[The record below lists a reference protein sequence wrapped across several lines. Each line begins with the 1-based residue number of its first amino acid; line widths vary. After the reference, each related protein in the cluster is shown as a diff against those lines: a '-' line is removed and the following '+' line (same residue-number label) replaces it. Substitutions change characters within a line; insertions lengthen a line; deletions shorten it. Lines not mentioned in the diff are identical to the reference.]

1 MSRKSSKSG
10 KSEVK
15 DTKSDQKAPRQPK
28 DAPPPALAPVAE
40 GKVVCDEADQAMMQ
54 AAEQVYDHLIARVK
68 AFQESLPDKY
78 ELGIQLAN
86 FGGERAVHVRGM
98 GYRNP
103 NIIEFYG
110 LLEGQTQVAV
120 VQHVSQL
127 NFMLVAVP
135 PVAEQEPYRI
145 GFGADI

>member
-1 MSRKSSKSG
+1 MGRKSSKSEKQNAKG
-10 KSEVK
+10 KTAKPEQSEK
-15 DTKSDQKAPRQPK
+15 EA
-28 DAPPPALAPVAE
+28 APPALAPVAE
-40 GKVVCDEADQAMMQ
+40 GHVVCDEADQAVMQ
-54 AAEQVYDHLIARVK
+54 AAKQVYDHLIARVK
-68 AFQESLPDKY
+68 AFQESLPEKY